1 MRSGQYRSVSTLAR
15 VALAA
20 FFVITLAL
28 SARPAAS
35 AELIP
40 AVGLT
45 NSTNDNSGD
54 SQAFWSLGLRQD
66 MAPFLAIE
74 VGAAYRQQNYLDD
87 NLKVRV
93 WPVTASLWLK
103 PFPILYAGGGVGYY
117 PITFDYADALP
128 IEDNTEDRFGVHVG
142 GGASVPLAPHFGM
155 DLNARYV
162 FLRAEDSPLIPESFD
177 PDFWNASVGLA
188 LKF

>member
-1 MRSGQYRSVSTLAR
+1 MRSGQSSSVSTLAR

-20 FFVITLAL
+20 LFITTLAL
-28 SARPAAS
+28 ASRPAAA

-45 NSTNDNSGD
+45 NSTNDDSGD
-54 SQAFWSLGLRQD
+54 SQAFFSLGLRQD
-66 MAPFLAIE
+66 VVPFLAVE

-87 NLKVRV
+87 QLKVRV

-103 PFPILYAGGGVGYY
+103 PFPVLYAGGGVGYY

-128 IEDNTEDRFGVHVG
+128 IEDNTEDRFGVHIG
-142 GGASVPLAPHFGM
+142 GGANVPLAPKLGM

-162 FLRAEDSPLIPESFD
+162 FLRDEDSPLIPESFD
-177 PDFWNASVGLA
+177 PDFWNATIGLA
-188 LKF
+188 VKF